1 MSSQSASPGTSQ
13 MAAPGTTSQ
22 AGLAAITP
30 LAPEQYGSLL
40 PFIPDTPWTT
50 TPIHALQR
58 KQGRVFVDSLLS
70 PKNVV
75 IVACGEPATRT
86 LDRAFLFGSARSE
99 LLRQFVASLRVPT
112 EIVCDGDVADV
123 VREHHPEA
131 RMKQSIVY
139 WYDDCGAAQALASE
153 PGAKRVRISES
164 DSIAPLVRDANLRT
178 FRTVRELVTG
188 GSAFVV
194 ESEGQIAATA
204 VTVDHSVKFERL
216 TAVTRDAFRRGGR
229 GTMVARRLV
238 KCIAD
243 QNRLPCAIVE
253 RTDTAGLA
261 LAAKLGFTQQAQ
273 MRSFTTRLKSL

>member
-13 MAAPGTTSQ
+13 MAAPGSSSQ
-22 AGLAAITP
+22 AGGAALTP
-30 LAPEQYGSLL
+30 LPPEQYGSLL

-99 LLRQFVASLRVPT
+99 LLRQFVATLRVPT

-131 RMKQSIVY
+131 RKKQSIVY

-164 DSIAPLVRDANLRT
+164 DSIAPLVRDTNLRT

-194 ESEGQIAATA
+194 EAEGQIAATA

-253 RTDTAGLA
+253 RTDEAGLA

>member
-1 MSSQSASPGTSQ
+1 MSSQSASPSTSQ
-13 MAAPGTTSQ
+13 GAGPGTTSQ
-22 AGLAAITP
+22 PGGAALTALSP
-30 LAPEQYGSLL
+30 DQFGTLL

-58 KQGRVFVDSLLS
+58 KQGRAFVDSLLS

-99 LLRQFVASLRVPT
+99 ALKQFVASLRVPT
-112 EIVCDGDVADV
+112 EIVCDGDVADI

-131 RMKQSIVY
+131 RMKQSIVF
-139 WYDDCGAAQALASE
+139 WYDECGPAQSLASE

-164 DSIAPLVRDANLRT
+164 DSIAPLIQDSNLRT

-188 GSAFVV
+188 GSAFAV
-194 ESEGQIAATA
+194 EAEGQIAAAA
-204 VTVDHSVKFERL
+204 VTVDHSVKYERF

-253 RTDTAGLA
+253 RTDAAGLA
-261 LAAKLGFTQQAQ
+261 LASKLGFTQQAQ